1 MKRTE
6 IKILSLIVSAIF
18 SAVIV
23 PAGLSAQEGGVEGLH
38 TNKNSTYDN
47 STHQGKITLETFVEG
62 EVKVK
67 TQSVPCDIVM
77 VIDFSE
83 SMKANLDKLKES
95 CNTFLSAIKAN
106 NVNHRVAIVS
116 YATYKS
122 MAVGGINLDCTIVW
136 PQNSAKTSLVN
147 LDPYGESLKSGENQ
161 NTHLINADS
170 EISTYVRNENKSF
183 FIPVGAEINGKG
195 NVLEFIV
202 NHFQEDDMGR
212 LPGLTSY
219 GTDGNSF
226 RGLQIARELLWDK
239 REKEKEG
246 STKYQKEDGS
256 YALKPTYVVLFT
268 DDTPGFEQKSSS
280 FEFSD
285 DNLSIVYALNAIGES
300 NKLKKDGTVVFTV
313 GLNKVCNTSSEIE
326 LGGYDRLTNYNYYF
340 KKPENAFNVFLSIL
354 SSNYKGN
361 FSDLYLNSSIEK
373 NQNTGSMGNYHYYSD
388 YIDERF
394 EIWKNRNTSS
404 DFSFDIPHYMSSKD
418 PSGMKKA
425 FETISEMIIAELPSV
440 PLSSETVLKD
450 YINKAFFKLPKD
462 ATIDDI
468 VVYTRPF
475 SGMSGSDFVFGAANP
490 PLTVLDTPLEE
501 SEIGTCVQVI
511 INLADESDENSQ
523 DCVSVTGFD
532 YAANW
537 VGFDVNKQARGCEL
551 VVEIPFVFKD
561 GVELDGDL
569 DTNTGDSGIYTPD
582 NPDEPVE
589 PYPVPKLLFKDLK
602 ITRSDLES
610 GESAIYNVYS
620 VNQDSKLVYTVVL
633 TGTTSDGSNSASKT
647 ISGVLARD
655 SEGNYY
661 GYTVTESDWDWAY
674 NKEADN
680 NSKTIDGSGNLDFA
694 FQGAHKEETQGS
706 DAYKQHHTEVKKSD
720 RISKTN

>member
-67 TQSVPCDIVM
+67 TQSSPCDIVM
-77 VIDFSE
+77 VLDFSE
-83 SMKANLDKLKES
+83 SMKANLDLLKES
-95 CNTFLSAIKAN
+95 CKTFLSEIKKN

-122 MAVGGINLDCTIVW
+122 MSVGGINLDCTIVW
-136 PQNSAKTSLVN
+136 PQNSEKTSLKN
-147 LDPYGESLKSGENQ
+147 LNPYGESGAENS
-161 NTHLINADS
+161 NTHLVNTDS
-170 EISTYVRNENKSF
+170 AISSYVRNTNKSF
-183 FIPVGAEINGKG
+183 FIPVGAEVEGKG
-195 NVLEFIV
+195 NVLEFIID
-202 NHFQEDDMGR
+202 HFSTSDMGK
-212 LPGLTSY
+212 LPDMDY

-226 RGLQIARELLWDK
+226 RGLQIARELLTTK
-239 REKEKEG
+239 RSDNEK
-246 STKYQKEDGS
+246 KYQKEDGS
-256 YALKPTYVVLFT
+256 YASKPTYVVLFT

-313 GLNKVCNTSSEIE
+313 GLNKVCDTSFNSE
-326 LGGYDRLTNYNYYF
+326 LGDYATYGNGNYYF

-354 SSNYKGN
+354 SSNYKGK
-361 FSDLYLNSSIEK
+361 FTDLYLRSDIEK
-373 NQNTGSMGNYHYYSD
+373 NEIIGSMGNQHRYYQF
-388 YIDERF
+388 IEERF

-418 PSGMKKA
+418 SSGMKKA
-425 FETISEMIIAELPSV
+425 FETISEMIIAELPSM

-462 ATIDDI
+462 ATVNDI

-475 SGMSGSDFVFGAANP
+475 SGMSGSDFVFGTDKT
-490 PLTVLDTPLEE
+490 PLTVLDRPLEE
-501 SEIGTCVQVI
+501 SEIGSCVRVI
-511 INLADESDENSQ
+511 IDWAEDGVDNSQ

-537 VGFDVNKQARGCEL
+537 VGLDVNKNPHGCEL

-589 PYPVPKLLFKDLK
+589 PYPVPTLSFKDLT

-620 VNQDSKLVYTVVL
+620 VNQDNKLVYTVVL
-633 TGTTSDGSNSASKT
+633 TGTSADGSNSASKT

-661 GYTVTESDWDWAY
+661 GYKVTESDWDWAY
-674 NKEADN
+674 NKDADN
-680 NSKTIDGSGNLDFA
+680 NSKTSTFEGSSQLEFEFA
-694 FQGAHKEETQGS
+694 GAHKDKKNTT
-706 DAYKQHHTEVKKSD
+706 DPAYKQSHTEVKKSD